1 MITGKEC
8 WVLSKII
15 ISVWDMKKFDMNLY
29 VNLMI
34 KNYDFDRVALFVDLE
49 WLKSIDFTGGLSD
62 WWVVNWLVLMCYFII
77 IYGIFG
83 WVREKLYFSRV
94 WGEFLSGMR

>member
-1 MITGKEC
+1 MRYE
-8 WVLSKII
+8 
-15 ISVWDMKKFDMNLY
+15 KFDVDLY

-34 KNYDFDRVALFVDLE
+34 KNYDFDRVVLFVDLV
-49 WLKSIDFTGGLSD
+49 WLKSIDFTGVFSD

-83 WVREKLYFSRV
+83 GVR
-94 WGEFLSGMR
+94 